1 VVATRPAPIDGVVDR
16 GLCAVTAS
24 LLDTVTTVP
33 QAIAARD
40 RRRPDRA
47 AGQGDKKPDG
57 AVTPRR
63 IVVIGGFAPALISF
77 RGDLIAAMASA
88 GHEVIACAPGND
100 PEVAEALQA
109 RGARYLPVALDRS
122 GTDPL
127 ADLSSLLRLRRLF
140 RQLRPDLVLA
150 YTAKAVIYGAGAAR
164 LAGVPH
170 IFAMITGLGY
180 AFIEGRELKRRILRQ
195 VTTRLYRASLAG
207 CEAILFQNQ
216 DDLEDFRR
224 AGIVAAGK
232 TLIRVDGSGV
242 DTAHYGFSPAVPEPP
257 TFLLIARL
265 LRDKGIVEYVEAA
278 RRLRAEY
285 PQARFRLLGPLD
297 PNPAGLSAAMLER
310 WRAEGAIEYLGEA
323 ADVRPHLQGST
334 VYVLP
339 SYREGMPRT
348 VLEAMATGR
357 AIVTT
362 DVPGCRETVVEGDNG
377 FLVPPR
383 DAGALAEAMERFIT
397 QPELAIAMGERSRRV
412 AEQRFDVHRVN
423 AAMLEAMGLISAPG
437 VLRAAGAA
445 TGRKGPVNLPATKL
459 RLDVSS

>member
-1 VVATRPAPIDGVVDR
+1 M
-16 GLCAVTAS
+16 TAS

-33 QAIAARD
+33 RTIAARD

-47 AGQGDKKPDG
+47 AGPRDAMPGG
-57 AVTPRR
+57 AVSPRKV
-63 IVVIGGFAPALISF
+63 VVIGGFAPALISF

-88 GHEVIACAPGND
+88 GHEVIACAPGEH
-100 PEVAEALQA
+100 PEVAAALRA
-109 RGARYLPVALDRS
+109 RGARYLPVKFDRS
-122 GTDPL
+122 GTNPL
-127 ADLSSLLRLRRLF
+127 ADLSSLLDLRQLF

-195 VTTRLYRASLAG
+195 MTTRLYRASLAG
-207 CEAILFQNQ
+207 CDAILFQNG

-232 TLIRVDGSGV
+232 RLIRVDGSGV
-242 DTAHYGFSPAVPEPP
+242 DVEHYGFAPVPPGPP

-278 RRLRAEY
+278 RRLRAAH
-285 PQARFRLLGPLD
+285 PAARFCLLGPMD
-297 PNPAGLSAAMLER
+297 PNPAGLSAAMLDG

-323 ADVRPHLQGST
+323 ADVRPHLRASS

-362 DVPGCRETVVEGDNG
+362 DTPGCRETVVEGDNG

-383 DAGALAEAMERFIT
+383 DAGALAEAMRRFIA
-397 QPELAIAMGERSRRV
+397 QPELAVAMGKRSRRI
-412 AEQRFDVHRVN
+412 AEQRFDVHRIN
-423 AAMLEAMGLISAPG
+423 AVMLEAMGL
-437 VLRAAGAA
+437 R
-445 TGRKGPVNLPATKL
+445 
-459 RLDVSS
+459 

>member
-1 VVATRPAPIDGVVDR
+1 
-16 GLCAVTAS
+16 
-24 LLDTVTTVP
+24 
-33 QAIAARD
+33 
-40 RRRPDRA
+40 
-47 AGQGDKKPDG
+47 
-57 AVTPRR
+57 
-63 IVVIGGFAPALISF
+63 VVIGGNAPALISF
-77 RGDLIAAMASA
+77 RGDLIAAMAGA
-88 GHEVIACAPGND
+88 GHEVIACAPGPN
-100 PEVAEALQA
+100 PEVAEAMLA
-109 RGARYLPVALDRS
+109 RGARYLPLKLDRA
-122 GTDPL
+122 GINPL
-127 ADLSSLLRLRRLF
+127 ADLSSMLGLRQLF

-180 AFIEGRELKRRILRQ
+180 AFIDGRELKRRILRQ

-207 CEAILFQNQ
+207 CEAILFQNR

-224 AGIVAAGK
+224 TGIVAPGK

-242 DTAHYGFSPAVPEPP
+242 DTAHYAFSPAVPEPP

-278 RRLRAEY
+278 KRLRAEH

-297 PNPAGLSAAMLER
+297 PNPAGLSAAVLEN

-323 ADVRPHLQGST
+323 EDVRPHLREST

-348 VLEAMATGR
+348 VLEAMAIGR

-362 DVPGCRETVVEGDNG
+362 DVPGCRETLVEGDNG
-377 FLVPPR
+377 FLVPAR
-383 DAGALAEAMERFIT
+383 DVGALASAMQRFIT
-397 QPELAIAMGERSRRV
+397 QPELAITMGARSREI

-423 AAMLEAMGLISAPG
+423 AAMLEAMDLI
-437 VLRAAGAA
+437 
-445 TGRKGPVNLPATKL
+445 
-459 RLDVSS
+459 

>member
-1 VVATRPAPIDGVVDR
+1 MGWSIKGV
-16 GLCAVTAS
+16 CAVTAC

-40 RRRPDRA
+40 APRPDRA
-47 AGQGDKKPDG
+47 ARSGNRMPDV
-57 AVTPRR
+57 AIAPRR
-63 IVVIGGFAPALISF
+63 VVVIGGLAPALIGF
-77 RGDLIAAMASA
+77 RGDLIAAMVAA
-88 GHEVIACAPGND
+88 GHEVIACAPGEH
-100 PEVAEALQA
+100 PKVAEALRA
-109 RGARYLPVALDRS
+109 RGARYLPVDLDRS
-122 GTDPL
+122 GTNPL
-127 ADLSSLLRLRRLF
+127 ADLSSLLGLRQLF

-195 VTTRLYRASLAG
+195 MTMRLYRASLAG
-207 CEAILFQNQ
+207 CEAILFQNR
-216 DDLEDFRR
+216 DDLDEFRK

-232 TLIRVDGSGV
+232 PLIRVDGSGV
-242 DTAHYGFSPAVPEPP
+242 DTEHYGFSPVVPEPP

-278 RRLRAEY
+278 KRLRAEY
-285 PQARFRLLGPLD
+285 PHARFRLLGPLD
-297 PNPAGLSAAMLER
+297 PNPAGLSAAVLDQ

-323 ADVRPHLQGST
+323 ADVRPHLRACT

-348 VLEAMATGR
+348 VLEAMAMGR
-357 AIVTT
+357 AIITT
-362 DVPGCRETVVEGDNG
+362 DAPGCRETVLEGSNG

-383 DAGALAEAMERFIT
+383 DAGALADAMRRFIV
-397 QPELAIAMGERSRRV
+397 QPELATLMGERSRAI

-423 AAMLEAMGLISAPG
+423 AVMLEAMGL
-437 VLRAAGAA
+437 R
-445 TGRKGPVNLPATKL
+445 
-459 RLDVSS
+459 

>member
-1 VVATRPAPIDGVVDR
+1 VVDQ
-16 GLCAVTAS
+16 GACAVTAS

-33 QAIAARD
+33 PALAARD
-40 RRRPDRA
+40 RRRPDHA
-47 AGQGDKKPDG
+47 AGHGGKKPAG
-57 AVTPRR
+57 AVRSRR
-63 IVVIGGFAPALISF
+63 IVVIGGNAPALISF
-77 RGDLIAAMASA
+77 RGDLIAAMAGA
-88 GHEVIACAPGND
+88 GHEVIACAPGPN
-100 PEVAEALQA
+100 PEVAEAMLA
-109 RGARYLPVALDRS
+109 RGARYLPLKLDRA
-122 GTDPL
+122 GINPL
-127 ADLSSLLRLRRLF
+127 ADLSSMLGLRQLF

-180 AFIEGRELKRRILRQ
+180 AFIDGRELKRRILRQ

-207 CEAILFQNQ
+207 CEAILFQNR

-224 AGIVAAGK
+224 TGIVAPGK

-242 DTAHYGFSPAVPEPP
+242 DTAHYAFSPAVPEPP

-278 RRLRAEY
+278 KRLRAEH

-297 PNPAGLSAAMLER
+297 PNPAGLSAAVLER

-323 ADVRPHLQGST
+323 EDVRPHLREST

-348 VLEAMATGR
+348 VLEAMAIGR

-377 FLVPPR
+377 FLVPAR
-383 DAGALAEAMERFIT
+383 DVGALASAMQRFIT
-397 QPELAIAMGERSRRV
+397 QPELAITMGARSREV

-423 AAMLEAMGLISAPG
+423 AAMLEAMDLI
-437 VLRAAGAA
+437 
-445 TGRKGPVNLPATKL
+445 
-459 RLDVSS
+459 